1 MAESSLLLI
10 FLVTFA
16 NAFPAKN
23 ETSKAQSYTGSALVS
38 NYTAPF
44 YGVDNQWPG
53 GMCCDS
59 GCFVN
64 CSGAAGG
71 LMFFMEEARK
81 ITKSFQT
88 TVILTKYAMKAHHP
102 HCSMKNDFS
111 SWYAKGDT
119 SSIWSPIF
127 TSPCYDLFSCN
138 LTVATANLIYWPTPA
153 LVPNVTSIISNGFTF
168 ISPSAYVV
176 FRDVAASNNCGL
188 IGSSIACTM
197 LAFAPSDLL
206 SMEKGPYMARSTIN
220 YAKIPSICPVSSA
233 NYSADSYSTCFP
245 TLIMPYSVYALNPAW
260 ANCNGDAVEG
270 LILDGIMDPPG
281 VLIPTA
287 ALAPSPTNIA
297 DPFLSAA
304 PASAPLQPLAPMTG
318 LPINPL
324 PLQVSNAKLVPVN
337 ARPTASHGV
346 GDQWRRIKPP
356 TVSQPQ
362 QTPVLTFAGSVYT
375 ADTATHF
382 VVTGDTLAPG
392 SSINPFGIPIYLV
405 SDGVVAVIGSD
416 LAKQSL
422 ITSKS
427 VQLTPQLMIAG
438 ATYTA
443 DSASRFIIAG
453 QTLSQ
458 GGAIT
463 VSSTPISWA
472 IGGATV
478 IVGMRSQALVPTPKV
493 LILTFGGSQY
503 TADVSSA
510 FSIGSQILT
519 PGGAITISNTPISL
533 VPGGTIAVEGT
544 SSQLLAFD
552 PSPAQASVLTW
563 NGITHTADKSSA
575 FTIEG
580 QTLTPGSSIIVSGTQ
595 ISLAV
600 GGTLAAVG
608 TSIQLLTPAEPT
620 AKVPTLTFEGKTSTA
635 DASSAFIIDGQAL
648 TAGGAVTVDGTP
660 LSLDIEGIAAII
672 GSSTQMLGTAII
684 TGSDAA
690 TIHLGAQAYTEESA
704 GDFII
709 RGQTLTD
716 GGVVIGSSTEA
727 VGVGGWIMSGLGPGP
742 APTGVVPFE
751 RKGLIQKINSG
762 RVLGVIVIVQ
772 YCIFMH

>member
-1 MAESSLLLI
+1 MNS
-10 FLVTFA
+10 T
-16 NAFPAKN
+16 
-23 ETSKAQSYTGSALVS
+23 
-38 NYTAPF
+38 
-44 YGVDNQWPG
+44 DH
-53 GMCCDS
+53 
-59 GCFVN
+59 
-64 CSGAAGG
+64 
-71 LMFFMEEARK
+71 
-81 ITKSFQT
+81 
-88 TVILTKYAMKAHHP
+88 VIL
-102 HCSMKNDFS
+102 S
-111 SWYAKGDT
+111 
-119 SSIWSPIF
+119 
-127 TSPCYDLFSCN
+127 
-138 LTVATANLIYWPTPA
+138 
-153 LVPNVTSIISNGFTF
+153 

-176 FRDVAASNNCGL
+176 FRDVAASNTCGL
-188 IGSSIACTM
+188 IGSSIASTM

-220 YAKIPSICPVSSA
+220 YAKVPSICPVSSA

-245 TLIMPYSVYALNPAW
+245 TLIMLYSVYALNPAW
-260 ANCNGDAVEG
+260 ANCNGGAVEG

-337 ARPTASHGV
+337 ARPTASYGV
-346 GDQWRRIKPP
+346 GDPVETNQASYVDPP
-356 TVSQPQ
+356 PSPTVDGIDRLVRLPLLNNDDWETNESSIPATVSQPQ
-362 QTPVLTFAGSVYT
+362 QTLVLTFAGSVYT

-392 SSINPFGIPIYLV
+392 SSINPFSILIYLV

-416 LAKQSL
+416 LAKQTL

-427 VQLTPQLMIAG
+427 VQLTPQLMVAG
-438 ATYTA
+438 VTYTA

-478 IVGMRSQALVPTPKV
+478 IVGMSSQALVPTPQV

-620 AKVPTLTFEGKTSTA
+620 AKVPTLTFEGKTYTA

-648 TAGGAVTVDGTP
+648 TAGGAVTVDSTP

-672 GSSTQMLGTAII
+672 RSSTQMLGTAII

-709 RGQTLTD
+709 GGQTLTD
-716 GGVVIGSSTEA
+716 GGEITVGGTPVSLETGGTGVVIGSSTEA
-727 VGVGGWIMSGLGPGP
+727 VGVGGWIMSDLGPGP
-742 APTGVVPFE
+742 APTGVVSFE
-751 RKGLIQKINSG
+751 RKGLIQKMNSG